1 MTGPDWKPSHSHSD
15 QGVGTDERR
24 SEPRFP
30 ASGEVRLVLSHPHA
44 VAVPG
49 RILDV
54 SQHGMRVEHM
64 YAALT
69 SGTILQIESG
79 AAQLTARVVWNRIKD
94 DGVESGFYLL

>member
-1 MTGPDWKPSHSHSD
+1 MTGPEWKPSISYSD
-15 QGVGTDERR
+15 NAIGTDERR

-30 ASGEVRLVLSHPHA
+30 ASGEVRLLLNHPQSL
-44 VAVPG
+44 AVPG

-79 AAQLTARVVWNRIKD
+79 ATQYTARVVWNRIKD